1 MYIVHPNQS
10 HIFCITIGKA
20 LDCCWLWPTESFFKW
35 NSLAWVCVVSQ
46 YNWVLCNSSEKNV
59 CALPEKKVRAN
70 GVLFHIMTRRYSIY
84 IYASATME
92 FEKVHLLPSK
102 GFYRFLFATK
112 KQCSIPLFRF
122 QRNDCKETCSHT
134 ALVQTD
140 KLAMW
145 RLHSEIFSVAI
156 SSIEQYSMFQ

>member
-1 MYIVHPNQS
+1 MYIVHPNPS

-59 CALPEKKVRAN
+59 YALPEKTVRAN

-92 FEKVHLLPSK
+92 FRKGSFTAIEGFLSIFVCHQKAMLNSIVQVSK
-102 GFYRFLFATK
+102 TWLERDVLTHCISPNGQT
-112 KQCSIPLFRF
+112 
-122 QRNDCKETCSHT
+122 RNVTIT
-134 ALVQTD
+134 
-140 KLAMW
+140 
-145 RLHSEIFSVAI
+145 
-156 SSIEQYSMFQ
+156 

>member
-1 MYIVHPNQS
+1 
-10 HIFCITIGKA
+10 
-20 LDCCWLWPTESFFKW
+20 
-35 NSLAWVCVVSQ
+35 
-46 YNWVLCNSSEKNV
+46 
-59 CALPEKKVRAN
+59 
-70 GVLFHIMTRRYSIY
+70 MTRRYSIY

-102 GFYRFLFATK
+102 GFYRFLCATK

-156 SSIEQYSMFQ
+156 SSTEQYSMFQWAYWLRQVILTHEILKPYKFTGQVIVTVVYRTCCILSLCTLPWTFDQNKIACFCVSRIITY